1 MVDGEGEEGGHVVV
15 VVVGGAYDDG
25 EEGDRGEVGD
35 GESVVIHDD
44 DGHGD
49 GDGGGVHAYLSC
61 GNDRGIL
68 SLVYVVPDEQT
79 ALFVARV
86 SHQNGH

>member
-1 MVDGEGEEGGHVVV
+1 MVDGEGEEGGHVVL
-15 VVVGGAYDDG
+15 VVGGACDEG

-35 GESVVIHDD
+35 GESLVIHD

-49 GDGGGVHAYLSC
+49 GDGGGVRAYLSC

-68 SLVYVVPDEQT
+68 FLVNVVPDEQT

-86 SHQNGH
+86 PHQNGH